1 MARIHSGSRSY
12 RSRNSLRAMGSFVT
26 SSTRGLGVISSRP
39 RIQPQRYLLAGNQ
52 LIGIPPVTLEEL
64 IALLTPILP
73 HLLLDEER
81 DGEVIVYTGLREEPS
96 GRLTEVTDPA

>member
-1 MARIHSGSRSY
+1 M
-12 RSRNSLRAMGSFVT
+12 
-26 SSTRGLGVISSRP
+26 
-39 RIQPQRYLLAGNQ
+39 
-52 LIGIPPVTLEEL
+52 TLEEL

-96 GRLTEVTDPA
+96 GRLTEVPGPD